1 MAVYAGKRLIMSKSL
16 QDFIDNPRS
25 GLLTFEVFMENF
37 DEIIFKTDDILF
49 VDMYGV
55 KEAFPGQTYD
65 LNWKQFFKAHDG
77 LRFSIKAEANLRN
90 RFKEPDLH
98 DNTPFE
104 RISTYADIVALT
116 FRYDEVLDIP
126 EIIKY
131 ADDKKSITVYVPYQ
145 EAEWDRHQSVLQ
157 RTMKNDDGSL
167 TVEFVKETAK

>member
-1 MAVYAGKRLIMSKSL
+1 MKNLHE
-16 QDFIDNPRS
+16 FIDNPLS

-37 DEIIFKTDDILF
+37 DEIIFKADDILF

-55 KEAFPGQTYD
+55 KEAFPSQTYD
-65 LNWKQFFKAHDG
+65 LNWKQYFKAHDG

-104 RISTYADIVALT
+104 RISAYADIVALT
-116 FRYDEVLDIP
+116 FRYDEELDIS

-157 RTMKNDDGSL
+157 KTTRNAKGIL
-167 TVEFVKETAK
+167 TVEIIKETEYGKRSCIS